1 MSLDLINK
9 NKIKADHYISVTIV
23 IIFVLFAV
31 FFHLEVLVSIIVYP
45 FVSLAVYGVLK
56 IIEFFNKRN
65 ARERN
70 PIKFLFGIVS
80 LIVSILFLW
89 FIIIQTNVTPHV
101 LIALISLPMII
112 VGFAGIIK
120 GSIIDIYSKKHR
132 LMTIIVGIIT
142 ILITLLAF
150 ANLMNSLLFNIVALS
165 LTFLFNI
172 LSRAALYLSEFGLSI
187 VHIRN
192 FKIFLYIIS
201 DYLIYIDRNGN
212 LVLSKL

>member
-9 NKIKADHYISVTIV
+9 NKIKADDYISVTIV

-70 PIKFLFGIVS
+70 PIKFSFGIVS

-89 FIIIQTNVTPHV
+89 FILIQPNVTPHV

-150 ANLMNSLLFNIVALS
+150 ANLMNNLLFNIVALS

>member
-9 NKIKADHYISVTIV
+9 NKIKADDYISVTIA
-23 IIFVLFAV
+23 IIYVLFAV

-45 FVSLAVYGVLK
+45 FVSLAIYGVLK
-56 IIEFFNKRN
+56 IIEFFNKRK

-70 PIKFLFGIVS
+70 PVKFLFGIVS

-89 FIIIQTNVTPHV
+89 FIIIQPNVTPHV
-101 LIALISLPMII
+101 IMALISIPMII

-132 LMTIIVGIIT
+132 LMTIIVSIIT
-142 ILITLLAF
+142 ILITLSVF
-150 ANLMNSLLFNIVALS
+150 ANLMNNLLFNIVALS

>member
-1 MSLDLINK
+1 MLI
-9 NKIKADHYISVTIV
+9 
-23 IIFVLFAV
+23 
-31 FFHLEVLVSIIVYP
+31 
-45 FVSLAVYGVLK
+45 G
-56 IIEFFNKRN
+56 
-65 ARERN
+65 
-70 PIKFLFGIVS
+70 
-80 LIVSILFLW
+80 
-89 FIIIQTNVTPHV
+89 
-101 LIALISLPMII
+101 LISLPMII

-142 ILITLLAF
+142 ILITLLVF
-150 ANLMNSLLFNIVALS
+150 ANLMNNLVFNIVALS